1 MSRGVKR
8 FLYWVPRGLGIAFA
22 VFISLFAL
30 DVFGEGY
37 GFPDV
42 VVAFLIHLVPTY
54 LVLIALAIAWR
65 WEWVGAA
72 VLWALGAF
80 YIWMFRGDFDPHRG
94 LALGELF
101 DADVHGDQWV
111 GKFVLVL
118 GAARGDGVRPRPRGP
133 AN

>member
-1 MSRGVKR
+1 MSRGEKR
-8 FLYWVPRGLGIAFA
+8 LLYWAPRGLGIAFA

-30 DVFGEGY
+30 HVFGEGY

-72 VLWALGAF
+72 VFWALGAF
-80 YIWMFRGDFDPHRG
+80 YIWLFRGDFDPVAFLLISGPLFLTGG
-94 LALGELF
+94 LFLVNWIYRDQLKQPSQEPE
-101 DADVHGDQWV
+101 DAG
-111 GKFVLVL
+111 
-118 GAARGDGVRPRPRGP
+118 
-133 AN
+133 